1 MPRLAVYLFV
11 AVLAAHGL
19 IHLLGPTVYL
29 RISDLQGLPY
39 KTTLL
44 NGHLDVGV
52 RGIAIF
58 GGLWV
63 LPAVGFVV
71 SALALA
77 LGWDLWLPLAFAATC
92 VSLALTALDWSVAYA
107 GVVVN
112 VVILA
117 LLALRGVLK

>member
-1 MPRLAVYLFV
+1 MSRLTIYLLV

-29 RISDLQGLPY
+29 RVGDLQGLPY

-44 NGHLDVGV
+44 NGHLDVGAV
-52 RGIAIF
+52 GIAIF

-63 LPAVGFVV
+63 LPAAGFVV

-92 VSLALTALDWSVAYA
+92 VSLALTALDWNVAYA
-107 GVVVN
+107 GAVVN
-112 VVILA
+112 VVILV